1 MPAIKTCSL
10 MSLHTARHVLFM
22 LIDRARLHQVFQR
35 RQGSLGPWLSR
46 QKLLWR
52 SGKLSKS
59 RISQLRALGVDID
72 CQTDVAGQPLETSF
86 KPAEV

>member
-1 MPAIKTCSL
+1 
-10 MSLHTARHVLFM
+10 M
-22 LIDRARLHQVFQR
+22 LLHQVFQR

-72 CQTDVAGQPLETSF
+72 CQTDVAGQPLETSY
-86 KPAEV
+86 KPPKSSDVSVL